1 MPKSGDRAYV
11 IGIVAGEASGDQL
24 GAHLMR
30 SLLARNPRL
39 HFVGIG
45 GPKMEA
51 AGAEIL
57 FPMEKLAV
65 RGYVEVIKHYWEIVG
80 IRRRLRKY
88 FLRNPPALFI
98 GVDAPDFNLDLEID
112 LRKAGI
118 PTVQYV
124 APAVWAWR
132 RERIQKVK
140 QAVSALLTLFP
151 FETRLYE
158 SAGVPVCYV
167 GHPLAD
173 LLADLPPPELVR
185 EELRVPIGVP
195 VVAMLPGS
203 RVSELENMAEL
214 FVRTAVKLNEQ
225 IENIRFLVPFAS
237 RDTKALFEAALY
249 RVEPENLNL
258 TMVIGHSLEA
268 MAAAD
273 VVLVASGTASLEA
286 ALLKRPM
293 VITYKMNRLSWWML
307 RKRAYLSFV
316 GMPNILAGE
325 AVVPELLQDAAT
337 PETLAEAVKT
347 LLYDKDARARLD
359 GHFESMRHDLR
370 QNTAEKAAAALMPL
384 LSRLPASALSPE

>member
-1 MPKSGDRAYV
+1 MPKDRAYV

-65 RGYVEVIKHYWEIVG
+65 RGYIEVIRHYWEIVG

-112 LRKAGI
+112 LRRAGI

-158 SAGVPVCYV
+158 GAGVPVCYV

-214 FVRTAVKLNEQ
+214 FVRTAVRLNEQ

-325 AVVPELLQDAAT
+325 SVVPELLHDAAT

-359 GHFESMRHDLR
+359 SHFESMRHDLR

-384 LSRLPASALSPE
+384 LSRVPV

>member
-1 MPKSGDRAYV
+1 LDIERSHV
-11 IGIVAGEASGDQL
+11 IGIVAADASGDQL
-24 GAHLMR
+24 GGHLMR
-30 SLLARNPRL
+30 SLLLRHPGL

-45 GPKMEA
+45 GSRMEA

-57 FPMEKLAV
+57 FPMDKLGV
-65 RGYVEVIKHYWEIVG
+65 RSYGEGVKRRWEIVG

-112 LRKAGI
+112 LRRAGI

-124 APAVWAWR
+124 APATWPAR
-132 RERIQKVK
+132 HDGIHKVK

-158 SAGVPVCYV
+158 SAGVPVRYV

-173 LLADLPPPELVR
+173 ILAELPPPELVR
-185 EELRVPIGVP
+185 EELRVPVGVP
-195 VVAMLPGS
+195 VVALLPGT
-203 RVSELENMAEL
+203 RVSELENTAEL

-225 IENIRFLVPFAS
+225 IENVRFLVPFES

-249 RVEPENLNL
+249 RVQPENLNL

-273 VVLVASGTASLEA
+273 VVLVVSGTASLEA

-293 VITYKMNRLSWWML
+293 VVTYKTDRFSWWRL
-307 RKRAYLSFV
+307 RKRTERTFI

-337 PETLAEAVKT
+337 PESLAEEVKK
-347 LLYDKDARARLD
+347 LLYDKDARARLEI
-359 GHFESMRHDLR
+359 HFESMRHDLR
-370 QNTAEKAAAALMPL
+370 QNTAEKAAAALIPL
-384 LSRLPASALSPE
+384 LSRVPV

>member
-1 MPKSGDRAYV
+1 MSKSAERRQV

-30 SLLARNPRL
+30 SLRARHPGL

-57 FPMEKLAV
+57 YPMEKLAV

-88 FLRNPPALFI
+88 FLRNRPALFI

-124 APAVWAWR
+124 APAIWAWR
-132 RERIQKVK
+132 RERIHKVK

-158 SAGVPVCYV
+158 GAGIPVRYV

-173 LLADLPPPELVR
+173 LLAVLPPPEAVR

-214 FVRTAVKLNEQ
+214 FVRTAVKLSEQ
-225 IENIRFLVPFAS
+225 VENVRFLVPFAS
-237 RDTKALFEAALY
+237 RDTKALFEAAMY

-293 VITYKMNRLSWWML
+293 VITYKMNRLSWWLL
-307 RKRAYLSFV
+307 RKRAYLPFA

-337 PETLAEAVKT
+337 PDSLAAAVKT

-359 GHFESMRHDLR
+359 THFESMRHDLR
-370 QNTAEKAAAALMPL
+370 QNTAEKAAAALIPL
-384 LSRLPASALSPE
+384 LSRLPV